1 MAEEKTKYRLRAN
14 SWRLIIASVFLAST
28 ALIFTD
34 PSILVLSA
42 IPILPLLIETI
53 TLKRAVK
60 DINKSVK
67 IKPERTE
74 LILYPNKTLT
84 LKFEVESSINLR
96 ANFEP
101 IIMEGL
107 RINFN
112 PDKVMKGKNEVELKI
127 DASLAGEYICDSLKL
142 KVTGRLGLIESL
154 SQIPTHIRVK
164 VYPKVLAVAI
174 EAAAFLLSRWALGYG
189 EEPSPYRGAG
199 LEYAESRDYVPG
211 DTLRFMDWK
220 ATARLG
226 RLIVKEFYVEG
237 GLGVHLIYEAT
248 ALNPYMKDELST
260 AFLNTV
266 LALARQ
272 SIPMGMTIHNGR
284 EVMLNLSN
292 LNPQLALLY
301 ALQYAL
307 KLAEVDP
314 EELYSLLEP
323 KTSRQLRRL
332 LTILNN
338 EALRRIVKL
347 EMLTIK
353 ELLNN
358 PINAVLKTL
367 ENAEG
372 RLQILLIT
380 PITGD
385 LAPILEL
392 SEKARMKGSNL
403 LLLQPTKPWL
413 STYRLEEAYRLYRR
427 YNRLYRILERYGVK
441 VATNLKRVLEYAAAG
456 TAKLVAK

>member
-1 MAEEKTKYRLRAN
+1 MTEEETKYRLRTN
-14 SWRLIIASVFLAST
+14 GWRLIIASVSLASI
-28 ALIFTD
+28 ALIFMD

-42 IPILPLLIETI
+42 IPILPLLIDAI
-53 TLKRAVK
+53 TLKKAVK
-60 DINKSVK
+60 DIDKSVK
-67 IKPERTE
+67 IKSECAE

-84 LKFEVESSINLR
+84 LKFEVESSINIK

-112 PDKVMKGKNEVELKI
+112 SAEIVKGKSEIELKI
-127 DASLAGEYICDSLKL
+127 GASLAGEYICDSLKL
-142 KVTGRLGLIESL
+142 KVTGKLGLIEFL
-154 SQIPTHIRVK
+154 SSISTHIHVK
-164 VYPKVLAVAI
+164 VYPRVLAVAI

-226 RLIVKEFYVEG
+226 RLIVKEFYIEG

-248 ALNPYMKDELST
+248 APNPYMKDELST

-272 SIPMGMTIHNGR
+272 SIPIGMTIHNGK

-292 LNPQLALLY
+292 LNPRLALLY

-307 KLAEVDP
+307 KLAEVNP

-323 KTSRQLRRL
+323 QTSRQLRRL
-332 LTILNN
+332 LATLNN
-338 EALRRIVKL
+338 ESLRRIVKL

-353 ELLNN
+353 ELLNK
-358 PINAVLKTL
+358 PINAILKTL
-367 ENAEG
+367 ENAES

-385 LAPILEL
+385 LTQILEL
-392 SEKARMKGSNL
+392 NEKARTKGSNII
-403 LLLQPTKPWL
+403 LLQPTKPWL
-413 STYRLEEAYRLYRR
+413 SAHELEDAYRLYRR
-427 YNRLYRILERYGVK
+427 YNRLYRILERYRVK
-441 VATNLKRVLEYAAAG
+441 VATNLKRVLEYAA
-456 TAKLVAK
+456 TATVKVTVK